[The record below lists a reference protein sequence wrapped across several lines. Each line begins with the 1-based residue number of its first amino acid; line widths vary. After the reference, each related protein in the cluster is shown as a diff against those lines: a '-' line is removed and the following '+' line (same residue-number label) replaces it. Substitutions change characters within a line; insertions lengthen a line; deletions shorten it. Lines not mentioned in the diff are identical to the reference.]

1 MKTRPERRRGFRM
14 TKNSFP
20 RLAGLSLALVAVMA
34 VFLIGCGD
42 SVTPLKLQAAPL
54 VGANEVPANTSAGT
68 GSATVQLSEKQ
79 DSLTYT
85 LTVQNINNV
94 IQAHFH
100 CCGAVGTN
108 QAVVMFLFGPIAAGG
123 GATNG
128 QIASG
133 TKTSADLI
141 GPMAGQTLQ
150 DFINQ
155 VKSGNVYVNV
165 HTSSGIAGS
174 PSGPGNLPGGEIR
187 AQVTLVN

>member
-1 MKTRPERRRGFRM
+1 MGNGR
-14 TKNSFP
+14 FP
-20 RLAGLSLALVAVMA
+20 RVAGLALVLVTVAA
-34 VFLIGCGD
+34 AFLMGCGD
-42 SVTPLKLQAAPL
+42 SITPLKLQAAPL

-68 GSATVQLSEKQ
+68 GAATVQLNEKNDQ
-79 DSLTYT
+79 LTYT

-94 IQAHFH
+94 VQAHFH
-100 CCGAVGTN
+100 CCGAPGTN
-108 QAVVMFLFGPIAAGG
+108 QPVVMFLFGPIAAAGG
-123 GATNG
+123 PTNG

-165 HTSSGIAGS
+165 HTSDGTKT
-174 PSGPGNLPGGEIR
+174 SGPGNLPGGEIR
-187 AQVTLVN
+187 ATVTQVN